1 MQILLVIL
9 SLVLLIYLCFK
20 GVPIFFGAMIS
31 GIFLL
36 VTAGM
41 NPVEQITTTY
51 VTGLANYFGKFF
63 FIFVLGSLFGK
74 LTDISGAADAVA
86 KVVIDKLGDRFIVPS
101 IMLAGVILTY
111 GGVSVF
117 VCMFTL
123 YPLMVSLFKKGD
135 ISRTLIPAVYFAG
148 AGTFTGMMPGS
159 PQIQNLMPGQIL
171 GTPATAAFVPGMIAA
186 VFEAILVFGFMI
198 WYVGYTKKKGLHFE
212 MTEKDEAMLKL
223 KEGKELPN
231 IVVALLPMII
241 LLVALNGFKLSAEL
255 ALFVGFIAG
264 LICYAKQIPWK
275 EIWKHLGDGTKD
287 GTGSLFN
294 TAAVVG
300 FGSLVQA
307 TPAFDTL
314 IGSVTKIGGSPLIAS
329 ALAVTVLAGVCG
341 SGSGGLGIALPIIKD
356 YFVPLGVNLEA
367 LHRVSALASL
377 GLDSLPH
384 NGLVVSV
391 LNVTE
396 NDHRHSYFPIF
407 VTTCLIPLITL
418 VFMILLFYLF
428 GMA

>member
-1 MQILLVIL
+1 MQIFLVIL
-9 SLVLLIYLCFK
+9 SLALLIFLCFK
-20 GVPIFFGAMIS
+20 GVPIFFSAMIS

-36 VTAGM
+36 LTAGM
-41 NPVEQITTTY
+41 NPIEHLTTTY
-51 VTGLANYFGKFF
+51 VKGLSGYFGQFF

-74 LTDISGAADAVA
+74 LTDISGAADAIA
-86 KVVIDKLGDRFIVPS
+86 KTIIDKLGDKFIIPS
-101 IMLAGVILTY
+101 ILIAGAVLTY

-123 YPLMVSLFKKGD
+123 YPLMVSLFKRGD
-135 ISRTLIPAVYFAG
+135 ISRTLIPAVYFSG

-171 GTPATAAFVPGMIAA
+171 GTPATAAFVPGLIAA
-186 VFEAILVFGFMI
+186 AFEAVLVFGFMI
-198 WYVGYTKKKGLHFE
+198 WYANRCKKKGMHFE
-212 MTEKDEAMLKL
+212 MTEKDRAMLEL
-223 KEGKELPN
+223 KQGKELPSFL
-231 IVVALLPMII
+231 IALIPMII
-241 LLVALNGFKLSAEL
+241 LLVVLNVFKFSAEV
-255 ALFVGFIAG
+255 ALFVGFISA
-264 LICYAKQIPWK
+264 LIFYFKQIPWK
-275 EIWKHLGDGTKD
+275 EIWKHLSDGTKD

-294 TAAVVG
+294 TSAVVG

-307 TPAFDTL
+307 TLAFTTL
-314 IGSVTKIGGSPLIAS
+314 IGAITGIGGSPLIAS
-329 ALAVTVLAGVCG
+329 GLAVTILAGVCG
-341 SGSGGLGIALPIIKD
+341 SGSGGLGIILPVIRD
-356 YFVPLGVNLEA
+356 YFVPLGVNVEA

-396 NDHRHSYFPIF
+396 NDHKHSYFPIF
-407 VTTCLIPLITL
+407 ITTCVVPLITL
-418 VFMILLFYLF
+418 VFMVILFYLF

>member
-1 MQILLVIL
+1 MQIFLVVL
-9 SLVLLIYLCFK
+9 SLALLIFLCFK
-20 GVPIFFGAMIS
+20 GVPIFFSAMIS

-36 VTAGM
+36 LTAGM
-41 NPVEQITTTY
+41 NPVEQLTTTY
-51 VTGLANYFGKFF
+51 VNGLAGYFGKFF

-74 LTDISGAADAVA
+74 LTDISGAADAIA
-86 KVVIDKLGDRFIVPS
+86 KTIIDKLGDKFIIPS
-101 IMLAGVILTY
+101 IVIAGAVLTY

-123 YPLMVSLFKKGD
+123 YPLMVSLFKRGD

-159 PQIQNLMPGQIL
+159 PQIQNLMPGQML
-171 GTPATAAFVPGMIAA
+171 GTPATAALVPGLLSAA
-186 VFEAILVFGFMI
+186 FEAVLVFVFII
-198 WYVGYTKKKGLHFE
+198 WYANNSKKKGKHFE
-212 MTEKDEAMLKL
+212 MTEKDRAMLEL
-223 KEGKELPN
+223 KKNKELPSFL
-231 IVVALLPMII
+231 IALIPMII
-241 LLVALNGFKLSAEL
+241 LLVALNIFKLSAEVS
-255 ALFVGFIAG
+255 LFVGFMAG
-264 LICYAKQIPWK
+264 LIFYYKQIPWK

-294 TAAVVG
+294 TSAVVG

-307 TPAFDTL
+307 TPAFATL
-314 IGSVTKIGGSPLIAS
+314 IGVVTGIGGSPLIAS
-329 ALAVTVLAGVCG
+329 AVAVTTLAGVCG
-341 SGSGGLGIALPIIKD
+341 SGSGGLGIALPIIKE
-356 YFVPLGVNLEA
+356 YFVPMGVNIEA

-396 NDHRHSYFPIF
+396 NDHKSSYFPVFIS
-407 VTTCLIPLITL
+407 TCVIPLITL
-418 VFMILLFYLF
+418 VFMIILFYMF

>member
-1 MQILLVIL
+1 MQIFFVIL
-9 SLVLLIYLCFK
+9 SLALLIFLCFK
-20 GVPIFFGAMIS
+20 GVPIFFAAMIS

-36 VTAGM
+36 LTASM
-41 NPVEQITTTY
+41 NPVEQLTTTY
-51 VTGLANYFGKFF
+51 VNGLAGYFGKFF

-74 LTDISGAADAVA
+74 LTDISGAADAIA
-86 KVVIDKLGDRFIVPS
+86 KTIIDKLGDNFIIPS
-101 IMLAGVILTY
+101 IIVAGAVLTY

-148 AGTFTGMMPGS
+148 AGTFSCMMPGS

-171 GTPATAAFVPGMIAA
+171 GTPATAAMVPGLIAA
-186 VFEAILVFGFMI
+186 VFEAVLVFGFIM
-198 WYVGYTKKKGLHFE
+198 WYAKRCKNKGMHFE
-212 MTEKDEAMLKL
+212 MTAKDEAMLEL
-223 KEGKELPN
+223 KKNKELPN
-231 IVVALLPMII
+231 FFVALIPMVV
-241 LLVALNGFKLSAEL
+241 LLVALNIFKLSAEV
-255 ALFVGFIAG
+255 ALFAGFIAG
-264 LICYAKQIPWK
+264 LIFYAKQIPWK
-275 EIWKHLGDGTKD
+275 EIWRHLGDGTKD

-294 TAAVVG
+294 TSAVVG

-307 TPAFDTL
+307 TPAFTTL
-314 IGSVTKIGGSPLIAS
+314 IAAVTGIGGSPLIAS
-329 ALAVTVLAGVCG
+329 AIAVTSLAGVCG

-356 YFVPLGVNLEA
+356 YFVPMGVNLEA
-367 LHRVSALASL
+367 LHRVSALSSL

-391 LNVTE
+391 LNVSET
-396 NDHRHSYFPIF
+396 NHKSSYFPIF
-407 VTTCLIPLITL
+407 ISTCVIPLITL
-418 VFMILLFYLF
+418 VFMIILFYMF

>member
-1 MQILLVIL
+1 MQIV
-9 SLVLLIYLCFK
+9 LVLISLALLIFLCFK
-20 GVPIFFGAMIS
+20 GVPIFFSAMIS

-36 VTAGM
+36 LTAGM
-41 NPVEQITTTY
+41 NPIEQLTTTY
-51 VTGLANYFGKFF
+51 VNGLAGYFGKFF

-74 LTDISGAADAVA
+74 LTDISGAADAIA
-86 KVVIDKLGDRFIVPS
+86 KAIIDKLGDKFIIPS
-101 IMLAGVILTY
+101 IIVAGAVLTY

-135 ISRTLIPAVYFAG
+135 ITRTLIPAVYFAG
-148 AGTFTGMMPGS
+148 AGTFSCMMPGS

-171 GTPATAAFVPGMIAA
+171 GTPPTAAMVPGLIAA
-186 VFEAILVFGFMI
+186 VFEAVLVFGFIM
-198 WYVGYTKKKGLHFE
+198 WYAKRCKAKGMHFE
-212 MTEKDEAMLKL
+212 MTAKDEAMLEL
-223 KEGKELPN
+223 KKNKELPGFV
-231 IVVALLPMII
+231 IALLPMAV
-241 LLVALNGFKLSAEL
+241 LLVALNVFKLSAEV
-255 ALFVGFIAG
+255 ALFGGFIAG

-294 TAAVVG
+294 TSAVVG

-307 TPAFDTL
+307 TPAFATL
-314 IGSVTKIGGSPLIAS
+314 IGAMTGIGGSPLIAS
-329 ALAVTVLAGVCG
+329 ALAVTSLAGVCG

-356 YFVPLGVNLEA
+356 YFVPMGINLEA

-391 LNVTE
+391 LNVSE
-396 NDHRHSYFPIF
+396 NDHKSSYFPVF
-407 VTTCLIPLITL
+407 VSTCVIPLVTL
-418 VFMILLFYLF
+418 VFMIVLFYLF

>member
-1 MQILLVIL
+1 MEILFVIL
-9 SLVLLIYLCFK
+9 SLVLLIFLCFK
-20 GVPIFFGAMIS
+20 GIPIFFSAMIS

-36 VTAGM
+36 LTAGM
-41 NPVEQITTTY
+41 NPVEQMTTTY
-51 VTGLANYFGKFF
+51 VNGLAGYFGKFF

-74 LTDISGAADAVA
+74 LTDISGAADAIA
-86 KVVIDKLGDRFIVPS
+86 KTIIDKLGDKFIIPS
-101 IMLAGVILTY
+101 IVIAGAVLTY

-123 YPLMVSLFKKGD
+123 YPLMVSLFKRGD

-171 GTPATAAFVPGMIAA
+171 GTPATAAMLPGMLAA
-186 VFEAILVFGFMI
+186 AFEAVLVFVFII
-198 WYVGYTKKKGLHFE
+198 WYTNRSKKKGMHFE
-212 MTEKDEAMLKL
+212 MTEKDRAMLEL
-223 KEGKELPN
+223 KASKELPGFF
-231 IVVALLPMII
+231 IALLPMLI
-241 LLVALNGFKLSAEL
+241 LLVALNVLKLSAEL
-255 ALFVGFIAG
+255 ALFVGFISG
-264 LICYAKQIPWK
+264 LICYSKFIPWK
-275 EIWKHLGDGTKD
+275 DILKHLSDGTKD

-294 TAAVVG
+294 TSAVVG
-300 FGSLVQA
+300 FGSLVQV
-307 TPAFDTL
+307 TPAFATL
-314 IGSVTKIGGSPLIAS
+314 ISSVTNIGGSPLIAS
-329 ALAVTVLAGVCG
+329 GLAVTMLAGVCG

-356 YFVPLGVNLEA
+356 YFVPMGVNVEA

-396 NDHRHSYFPIF
+396 NNHKQSYFPIF
-407 VTTCLIPLITL
+407 VTTCVIPLLTL
-418 VFMILLFYLF
+418 VFLIALFYAF

>member
-9 SLVLLIYLCFK
+9 SLVLLIFLCFK
-20 GVPIFFGAMIS
+20 GVPIFFSAMIS

-36 VTAGM
+36 ITAGL
-41 NPVEQITTTY
+41 NPVEQMTTTY
-51 VTGLANYFGKFF
+51 VSGLAGYFGKFF

-74 LTDISGAADAVA
+74 LTDISGAADAIA
-86 KVVIDKLGDRFIVPS
+86 KTIIDKLGDKFIIPS
-101 IMLAGVILTY
+101 IIIAGAVLTY

-135 ISRTLIPAVYFAG
+135 ITRTMIPAVYFAG
-148 AGTFTGMMPGS
+148 AGTFSCMMPGS

-171 GTPATAAFVPGMIAA
+171 GTPATAAMVPGLIAA
-186 VFEAILVFGFMI
+186 AFECALVFTFII
-198 WYVGYTKKKGLHFE
+198 WYAKRCKEKGMHFE
-212 MTEKDEAMLKL
+212 MTDKDRAMLEL
-223 KEGKELPN
+223 KKNKQLPGFF
-231 IVVALLPMII
+231 VALLPMAV
-241 LLVALNGFKLSAEL
+241 LLVALNVFKLSAEV
-255 ALFVGFIAG
+255 ALFAGFLAG
-264 LICYAKQIPWK
+264 LVFYAKQIPWK

-294 TAAVVG
+294 TSAVVG

-307 TPAFDTL
+307 TPAFATL
-314 IGSVTKIGGSPLIAS
+314 IGMMTGIGGSPLIAS
-329 ALAVTVLAGVCG
+329 ALSVTVLAGVCG

-356 YFVPLGVNLEA
+356 YFVPMGINLEA

-391 LNVTE
+391 LNVSET
-396 NDHRHSYFPIF
+396 DHKSAYFPVFIS
-407 VTTCLIPLITL
+407 TCVIPLLTL
-418 VFMILLFYLF
+418 VFMIVLFYLF

>member
-1 MQILLVIL
+1 MEILFVIL
-9 SLVLLIYLCFK
+9 SLVLLIFLCFK
-20 GVPIFFGAMIS
+20 GIPIFFSAMIS

-36 VTAGM
+36 LTAGM
-41 NPVEQITTTY
+41 NPVEQMTTTY
-51 VTGLANYFGKFF
+51 VNGLAGYFGKFF

-74 LTDISGAADAVA
+74 LTDISGAADAIA
-86 KVVIDKLGDRFIVPS
+86 KTIIDKLGDKFIIPS
-101 IMLAGVILTY
+101 IVIAGAVLTY

-123 YPLMVSLFKKGD
+123 YPLMVSLFKRGD

-171 GTPATAAFVPGMIAA
+171 GTPATAAMLPGMLAA
-186 VFEAILVFGFMI
+186 AFEAVLVFVFII
-198 WYVGYTKKKGLHFE
+198 WYTNRSKKKGMHFE
-212 MTEKDEAMLKL
+212 MTEKDRAMLEL
-223 KEGKELPN
+223 KASKELP
-231 IVVALLPMII
+231 
-241 LLVALNGFKLSAEL
+241 GF
-255 ALFVGFIAG
+255 
-264 LICYAKQIPWK
+264 IPWK
-275 EIWKHLGDGTKD
+275 DIWKHLSDGTKD

-294 TAAVVG
+294 TSAVVG
-300 FGSLVQA
+300 FGSLVQV
-307 TPAFDTL
+307 TPAFATL
-314 IGSVTKIGGSPLIAS
+314 ISSVTNIGGSPLIAS
-329 ALAVTVLAGVCG
+329 GLAVTMLAGVCG

-356 YFVPLGVNLEA
+356 YFVPMGVNVEA

-396 NDHRHSYFPIF
+396 NNHNQSYFPIF
-407 VTTCLIPLITL
+407 VTTCVIPLLTL
-418 VFMILLFYLF
+418 VFLIALFYAF

>member
-1 MQILLVIL
+1 M
-9 SLVLLIYLCFK
+9 
-20 GVPIFFGAMIS
+20 
-31 GIFLL
+31 
-36 VTAGM
+36 
-41 NPVEQITTTY
+41 
-51 VTGLANYFGKFF
+51 ANYFGKFF

-300 FGSLVQA
+300 FGSLVQV
-307 TPAFDTL
+307 TPAFNTL

>member
-1 MQILLVIL
+1 MQIFLVVL
-9 SLVLLIYLCFK
+9 SLALLILLCFK
-20 GVPIFFGAMIS
+20 GVPIFFSAMIS

-36 VTAGM
+36 LTAGM
-41 NPVEQITTTY
+41 NPVEQMTTTY
-51 VTGLANYFGKFF
+51 VNGLAAYFGKFF

-74 LTDISGAADAVA
+74 LTDISGAADAIA
-86 KVVIDKLGDRFIVPS
+86 KAIIDKLGDKFIIPS
-101 IMLAGVILTY
+101 IIVAGAVLTY

-123 YPLMVSLFKKGD
+123 YPLMVSLFKRGD
-135 ISRTLIPAVYFAG
+135 ITRTLIPAVYFAG
-148 AGTFTGMMPGS
+148 AGTFSCMMPGS
-159 PQIQNLMPGQIL
+159 PQIQNLMPAQIL
-171 GTPATAAFVPGMIAA
+171 GTPATAALVPGLISA
-186 VFEAILVFGFMI
+186 VFEAALVFWFIIYYAGRCR
-198 WYVGYTKKKGLHFE
+198 KKGMHFE
-212 MTEKDEAMLKL
+212 ITQKDQKMLEL
-223 KEGKELPN
+223 KQGKALPN
-231 IVVALLPMII
+231 VVTALIPMMI
-241 LLVALNGFKLSAEL
+241 LLVSLNLFRLSAEL
-255 ALFVGFIAG
+255 ALFLGFISG
-264 LICYAKQIPWK
+264 LVFYYRQIPWK
-275 EIWKHLGDGTKD
+275 DIWRHLTDGTRD

-307 TPAFDTL
+307 TPAFAVL
-314 IGSVTKIGGSPLIAS
+314 IKAVTGIGGSPLIAS
-329 ALAVTVLAGVCG
+329 ALAVTLLAGVCG
-341 SGSGGLGIALPIIKD
+341 SGSGGLGIALPIIKG

-396 NDHRHSYFPIF
+396 NNHRNSYFPVFIA
-407 VTTCLIPLITL
+407 TCVIPLITL
-418 VFMILLFYLF
+418 VFMILLFYMF

>member
-1 MQILLVIL
+1 MEIF
-9 SLVLLIYLCFK
+9 LVLVSLGLLIFLCFK
-20 GVPIFFGAMIS
+20 GVPIFFAAMIS

-36 VTAGM
+36 LTAGM
-41 NPVEQITTTY
+41 NPVEQLTTTY
-51 VTGLANYFGKFF
+51 VNGLSSYFGQFF

-86 KVVIDKLGDRFIVPS
+86 KAIIDKLGDKFIIPS
-101 IMLAGVILTY
+101 LLIAGAVLTY

-123 YPLMVSLFKKGD
+123 YPLMVSLFKRGD

-171 GTPATAAFVPGMIAA
+171 GTPATAALVPGLIST
-186 VFEAILVFGFMI
+186 VFEAILVFGFII
-198 WYVGYTKKKGLHFE
+198 WYVDRSKKKGMHFE
-212 MTEKDEAMLKL
+212 MTATDKAMLDL
-223 KEGKELPN
+223 KKDKELPSV
-231 IVVALLPMII
+231 IVALIPMIL
-241 LLVALNGFKLSAEL
+241 LLVLLNVFKFTAEV
-255 ALFVGFIAG
+255 ALFGGFIAG
-264 LICYAKQIPWK
+264 LVFYYKQIPWK
-275 EIWKHLGDGTKD
+275 DIWKHLGDGTKD

-294 TAAVVG
+294 TSAVVG
-300 FGSLVQA
+300 FGSLVQN
-307 TPAFDTL
+307 TPAFETL
-314 IGSVTKIGGSPLIAS
+314 IGAVTSIGGSPLIAS
-329 ALAVTVLAGVCG
+329 GIAVTVLAGVCG

-356 YFVPLGVNLEA
+356 YFVPMGVNVEA
-367 LHRVSALASL
+367 LHRVCALASL

-396 NDHRHSYFPIF
+396 NDHKHSYFPIF
-407 VTTCLIPLITL
+407 ITTCVIPLVTL
-418 VFMILLFYLF
+418 AFMIAVFYAF

>member
-1 MQILLVIL
+1 
-9 SLVLLIYLCFK
+9 
-20 GVPIFFGAMIS
+20 
-31 GIFLL
+31 
-36 VTAGM
+36 
-41 NPVEQITTTY
+41 
-51 VTGLANYFGKFF
+51 
-63 FIFVLGSLFGK
+63 
-74 LTDISGAADAVA
+74 
-86 KVVIDKLGDRFIVPS
+86 
-101 IMLAGVILTY
+101 
-111 GGVSVF
+111 
-117 VCMFTL
+117 
-123 YPLMVSLFKKGD
+123 
-135 ISRTLIPAVYFAG
+135 
-148 AGTFTGMMPGS
+148 
-159 PQIQNLMPGQIL
+159 
-171 GTPATAAFVPGMIAA
+171 
-186 VFEAILVFGFMI
+186 
-198 WYVGYTKKKGLHFE
+198 

-407 VTTCLIPLITL
+407 VTTCLIPLVTL